1 MTKEIHSRY
10 RRMTKEIKEF
20 TVSGM
25 LDNAACSSQHLPL
38 IEDKVLR
45 GAILRSVR
53 QWLVLRHYKIED
65 AIQELELHQDFNK

>member
-1 MTKEIHSRY
+1 
-10 RRMTKEIKEF
+10 MTKEIKEF
-20 TVSGM
+20 TVSDM
-25 LDNAACSSQHLPL
+25 LDNAACASQHLPL